1 MIAPVRPTARE
12 DASAPDRSPFV
23 LLAYPLLPAEP
34 GRHGVAVE
42 APPDWSFEPAAVDP
56 AADVIVWGRMP
67 AGSAPLAAAARR
79 AALREV
85 SLRTM
90 RRRLP
95 SRLRVA
101 AVHRLPPRGLRM
113 ERARGSVR
121 AALRGGALVEL
132 SSAPDRA
139 RVLDAVAEAAGVRPS
154 GGSFHGGA
162 GGVMLVRGLLA
173 DGSPAVLRVARAG
186 APGDPATVA
195 GTLERL
201 SRERVPLT
209 PRLHARGS
217 TAGASW
223 VAERALPGRRPPR
236 ASVPLMR
243 QVADVCASLPRSDR
257 PPAATAA
264 DLSAIAAIL
273 PDRAGAI
280 GALASEVSGT
290 LETLPSILRHGD
302 LWAGNLLVDRAG
314 SLCGLVDW
322 DAAHPDAVPGADLL
336 QLVATE
342 FRRASRRALGPAF
355 LARPWRLPEYGD
367 VSARYWSVLGVAP
380 RDDVLDAVGVAWWA
394 TEVHGTLA
402 RLPHRAADEG
412 WVETNVDR
420 VLTGLGY

>member
-1 MIAPVRPTARE
+1 LIGPTPSPSQENDAPTG
-12 DASAPDRSPFV
+12 RSPFA
-23 LLAYPLLPAEP
+23 LLAYPLMPVEP
-34 GRHGVAVE
+34 DRHGVAVE
-42 APPDWSFEPAAVDP
+42 APPDWSFEPAAVEP
-56 AADVIVWGRMP
+56 AADVIVWGRTP
-67 AGSAPLAAAARR
+67 AAPAPLAAAARS

-85 SLRTM
+85 SLRAM

-95 SRLRVA
+95 SRLRIA
-101 AVHRLPPRGLRM
+101 AVHRLPPRGLSAGRV
-113 ERARGSVR
+113 RGSVR
-121 AALRGGALVEL
+121 GALRSGALVEL
-132 SSAPDRA
+132 RSAPEGA
-139 RVLDAVAEAAGVRPS
+139 RVLDAVVEAAGVRPS
-154 GGSFHGGA
+154 EGSFHAGA
-162 GGVMLVRGLLA
+162 GGVMLVRGLLP
-173 DGSPAVLRVARAG
+173 DGSPAVLRVARAR
-186 APGDPATVA
+186 APGDPAPVA
-195 GTLERL
+195 DTLELL
-201 SRERVPLT
+201 SRKRVPFT

-236 ASVPLMR
+236 ASAALMR
-243 QVADVCASLPRSDR
+243 QVADACASMPRSDR

-280 GALASEVSGT
+280 GALASELSGT

-322 DAAHPDAVPGADLL
+322 DAAHADAVPGADLL

-342 FRRASRRALGPAF
+342 FRRAAHLALGPAV
-355 LARPWRLPEYGD
+355 LTRPWRSAEFRDVCAAYWPLLGISPGD
-367 VSARYWSVLGVAP
+367 E
-380 RDDVLDAVGVAWWA
+380 VLDALGIAWWA

-402 RLPHRAADEG
+402 RLPHRTADEG
-412 WVETNVDR
+412 WLETNVDR